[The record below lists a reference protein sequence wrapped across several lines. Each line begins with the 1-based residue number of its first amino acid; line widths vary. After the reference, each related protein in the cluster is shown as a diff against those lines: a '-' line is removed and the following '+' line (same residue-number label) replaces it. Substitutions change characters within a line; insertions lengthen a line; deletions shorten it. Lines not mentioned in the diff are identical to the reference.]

1 MQITIAMLSEANK
14 NERFD
19 SQFFYPEYMDT
30 FNKVINR
37 KYSSIIDISHV
48 TDGNHLKIAEDFDIS
63 NGVRYLRGQDLCS
76 GMMLN
81 DRNIVY
87 IPENYFNSLKRSHIY
102 KDDILVTIVGAN
114 TGLIG
119 LVYEETKKL
128 VASCKLGIIRAKKEK
143 ILSGYLYSF
152 LISKYGQH
160 QILRSIRCGGQTGL
174 ILPDMRNLKISRHS
188 VEFEK
193 RLNELVV
200 YGHSMI
206 TESKKIYVKAQDI
219 LLSELGLTNWKPK
232 HQLSFVRNFSE
243 TEEAGRMDAEY
254 YQPKYDEIEN
264 AIKGYSGGYSFIK
277 EEFRQNKKSF
287 TNDKKQLYQYVE
299 IGSVNITN
307 GEITPDELA
316 GEELPANA
324 KILLLKDDIVISK
337 VRTYRGAITIIE
349 EDGYIGSGAFTVLQR
364 KHGRINKETLLA
376 FLHSKPI
383 LNWTLKPNTGTSYP
397 VITDENIL
405 NMPVPLIP
413 NLIQEKIRQKVS
425 ESFTLRRQSKHLL
438 ECAKRA
444 VEIAIEQDE
453 QTAIEWL
460 EKETA

>member
-14 NERFD
+14 NERLD

-160 QILRSIRCGGQTGL
+160 QILRSIRGGGQTGL
-174 ILPDMRNLKISRHS
+174 ILPDMRKIKISRHS
-188 VEFEK
+188 IEFEK
-193 RLNELVV
+193 RLNELVL

-219 LLSELGLTNWKPK
+219 LLSELGLTNWKPT
-232 HQLSFVRNFSE
+232 HQLSFFRNFSE
-243 TEEAGRMDAEY
+243 AEEAERLDAEY
-254 YQPKYDEIEN
+254 YQPKYEEIEN
-264 AIKGYSGGYSFIK
+264 CIKRYSRGFSFVR
-277 EEFRQNKKSF
+277 EEFRQNKSSF
-287 TNDKKQLYQYVE
+287 IVDKNKLYEYVE
-299 IGSVNITN
+299 IGSVNVSN
-307 GEITPDELA
+307 GEITPDALA

-324 KILLLKDDIVISK
+324 KIILKKDDVIISK
-337 VRTYRGAITIIE
+337 VRTYRGAITIVE
-349 EDGYIGSGAFTVLQR
+349 HNGYIGSGAFTVLR
-364 KHGRINKETLLA
+364 EYGRINKETLLA

-383 LNWTLKPNTGTSYP
+383 LALTLKPNTGTSYP
-397 VITDENIL
+397 VITDEDIM

-413 NLIQEKIRQKVS
+413 SDIQEEIKKKIT
-425 ESFTLRRQSKHLL
+425 ESFALRRQSKHLL

-453 QTAIEWL
+453 QAAIDWL

>member
-14 NERFD
+14 NERLD

-152 LISKYGQH
+152 LI
-160 QILRSIRCGGQTGL
+160 
-174 ILPDMRNLKISRHS
+174 
-188 VEFEK
+188 
-193 RLNELVV
+193 
-200 YGHSMI
+200 
-206 TESKKIYVKAQDI
+206 
-219 LLSELGLTNWKPK
+219 
-232 HQLSFVRNFSE
+232 
-243 TEEAGRMDAEY
+243 
-254 YQPKYDEIEN
+254 
-264 AIKGYSGGYSFIK
+264 
-277 EEFRQNKKSF
+277 
-287 TNDKKQLYQYVE
+287 
-299 IGSVNITN
+299 
-307 GEITPDELA
+307 
-316 GEELPANA
+316 
-324 KILLLKDDIVISK
+324 
-337 VRTYRGAITIIE
+337 
-349 EDGYIGSGAFTVLQR
+349 
-364 KHGRINKETLLA
+364 
-376 FLHSKPI
+376 
-383 LNWTLKPNTGTSYP
+383 
-397 VITDENIL
+397 
-405 NMPVPLIP
+405 
-413 NLIQEKIRQKVS
+413 
-425 ESFTLRRQSKHLL
+425 
-438 ECAKRA
+438 
-444 VEIAIEQDE
+444 
-453 QTAIEWL
+453 
-460 EKETA
+460 